1 MRKKYEM
8 CKNFKEKG
16 VCKYGEKCLFAHGE
30 HELSRRETEVK
41 KVEVVE
47 KENMTV
53 EAVEELPIKISTPAK
68 QPSTVTIT
76 QDSTKKP
83 VQLMSPA

>member
-16 VCKYGEKCLFAHGE
+16 ICKYGEKCLFAHGE
-30 HELSRRETEVK
+30 HELSRREAEIK
-41 KVEVVE
+41 KVEIIE

-53 EAVEELPIKISTPAK
+53 VVEEPIKLSTQA
-68 QPSTVTIT
+68 I
-76 QDSTKKP
+76 
-83 VQLMSPA
+83 